1 MKPLYLKGIEGA
13 QVDYEAPALKVSV
26 PDKTRQL
33 FPLTRVSRVVVTGP
47 VDWSMAALLACAD
60 AGVAVVFLESTG
72 EVRGQWLGT
81 RRHRRNLV
89 QLFTEV
95 LQRTDAADRYR
106 DWLAGMQRMAVRSA
120 ARRLA
125 FADWEDADGAGLKT
139 WFDASQNRSWDCV
152 NRWLQGFLLSS
163 VMQELGALG
172 LDAGS
177 GCWRDQRFN
186 LPEEFC
192 NLLFWDFF
200 PALVRWQARQPA
212 PPDHRAVIVF
222 YENRWPR
229 VEQLLR
235 GIVNKWHRWLLDLC

>member
-1 MKPLYLKGIEGA
+1 MRPLYLKGIEGT
-13 QVDYEAPALKVSV
+13 QVDYEVPALTVSV
-26 PDKTRQL
+26 PNKTRQL
-33 FPLTRVSRVVVTGP
+33 FPLIRVSRVVVTGP
-47 VDWSMAALLACAD
+47 VDWSMPALLACAD
-60 AGVAVVFLESTG
+60 AGVAVVFLEGTG

-81 RRHRRNLV
+81 RRHRRNLI
-89 QLFTEV
+89 QLFADV
-95 LQRTDAADRYR
+95 LQRADAGDRYQ

-125 FADWEDADGAGLKT
+125 FADWKDADADRLKA
-139 WFDASQNRSWDCV
+139 WFDASQNRSWDCI

-163 VMQELGALG
+163 VLQELGSLG
-172 LDAGS
+172 LDARS
-177 GCWRDQRFN
+177 ECWRDQRFS

-192 NLLFWDFF
+192 SLLFWDFF
-200 PALVRWQARQPA
+200 PALVRWRTRHPA

-222 YENRWPR
+222 YENRLPR